1 MARLMSVSQTVAAVE
16 LRQKTVTRRLGWRF
30 LRAGDQLQLCRK
42 VQGRK
47 RGEPLH
53 RIAMVEVVS
62 VHREPLQYI
71 SRGDVVR
78 EGFPHMTRDQFLDFY
93 TTTFG
98 VDRGTWVTRIE
109 WRYLD
114 NRSGS

>member
-1 MARLMSVSQTVAAVE
+1 MRRTRLQSKPKPRAY
-16 LRQKTVTRRLGWRF
+16 RQATGPC
-30 LRAGDQLQLCRK
+30 Q
-42 VQGRK
+42 VQGE
-47 RGEPLH
+47 GCTGQ
-53 RIAMVEVVS
+53 A
-62 VHREPLQYI
+62 LQYI